1 MNILDLLN
9 DGEEPKNGHDKN
21 QEGNSSKIQ
30 GVQRV
35 NQYNLNNSLINM
47 TSNGNTSMLN
57 MSSNRGLSTTMN
69 FIRSILS
76 FMFSAA
82 KDY

>member
-1 MNILDLLN
+1 
-9 DGEEPKNGHDKN
+9 
-21 QEGNSSKIQ
+21 
-30 GVQRV
+30 
-35 NQYNLNNSLINM
+35 M